1 MVCRSGFLLFG
12 VIKMLAQR
20 KLNLDGKHA
29 VLLADRHHAVIL
41 CHAVFHIP
49 DAVPVHIA
57 GLLPLLGGN
66 GIVDGVKQ
74 RMVLLPQREGDG
86 RRIRRWYL
94 LTGFDGVINGIAHDD
109 VQIHRADGQLIGNPY
124 VEIQENLLILNLLQ
138 RTLQNPVDDGI
149 PHVYGLM
156 DFRQRRGG
164 LLQALDGV
172 FHITV
177 LE

>member
-12 VIKMLAQR
+12 VMKMLAQR

-29 VLLADRHHAVIL
+29 VLLADRRRAVIL

-49 DAVPVHIA
+49 DAVSVHIA

-66 GIVDGVKQ
+66 GIVDGV
-74 RMVLLPQREGDG
+74 
-86 RRIRRWYL
+86 
-94 LTGFDGVINGIAHDD
+94 INGIAHND
-109 VQIHRADGQLIGNPY
+109 VQIHRADGQLIGNPHI
-124 VEIQENLLILNLLQ
+124 EIQGNPLILNLLQ
-138 RTLQNPVDDGI
+138 RALQNPVDDGI

-156 DFRQRRGG
+156 DFGQRRGG

-172 FHITV
+172 FHISV

>member
-12 VIKMLAQR
+12 VMKMLAQR

-29 VLLADRHHAVIL
+29 VLLADRRRAVIL

-57 GLLPLLGGN
+57 GLLPLLGRN
-66 GIVDGVKQ
+66 GIVDCVKQ
-74 RMVLLPQREGDG
+74 RVVLLAQGKGDG
-86 RRIRRWYL
+86 GRIRRGYL
-94 LTGFDGVINGIAHDD
+94 LAGFDGVINGIAHND
-109 VQIHRADGQLIGNPY
+109 VQIHRADGQLIGNPHIE
-124 VEIQENLLILNLLQ
+124 VQGNPLILNLLQ
-138 RTLQNPVDDGI
+138 RTFQNPVDDGI

-156 DFRQRRGG
+156 NFGQRCGG

-172 FHITV
+172 FHISV